1 MNGGHEVGFELFAD
15 FYLFI
20 FSSTVTAAYVADRN
34 NKKIEWS
41 INTILRTTFFILRHA
56 KVGRAPLY
64 LVRVAV
70 VLAYTTVVPC
80 GAMCVRHVSQDNS
93 PEVLG
98 ASVFSYNDVY
108 VRLSTFLNELRQERK
123 RKKLPRLYF
132 VSMDIKSCFNNINQH
147 KVYEVRASPSPNH
160 LPVACYS
167 HLAHM
172 PSGCR

>member
-1 MNGGHEVGFELFAD
+1 M
-15 FYLFI
+15 
-20 FSSTVTAAYVADRN
+20 TAAYVADRN

-64 LVRVAV
+64 MVRVAV
-70 VLAYTTVVPC
+70 VLAYTTMVPC
-80 GAMCVRHVSQDNS
+80 VCPSHYVSHVSQDNNR
-93 PEVLG
+93 EVLG

-147 KVYEVRASPSPNH
+147 KVYEVRAGISYAQPPPSERATHTPH
-160 LPVACYS
+160 T
-167 HLAHM
+167 
-172 PSGCR
+172 

>member
-1 MNGGHEVGFELFAD
+1 MAATWMASSCLLTFTSF
-15 FYLFI
+15 FF
-20 FSSTVTAAYVADRN
+20 STVTAAYVADRN

-64 LVRVAV
+64 MFRVSV
-70 VLAYTTVVPC
+70 VLAYTTVVPY
-80 GAMCVRHVSQDNS
+80 VRHVSQDNK

-147 KVYEVRASPSPNH
+147 KVYEVRASPTPNH
-160 LPVACYS
+160 LPVSVPLIRRTHDVRLSISC
-167 HLAHM
+167 
-172 PSGCR
+172 